1 VSDPAALPSIHA
13 RLEDSKKG
21 AARRGGKGPVNLVL
35 MAPDLPCEVELALP
49 GEYPLTP
56 QIAGAI
62 KAAAGVV
69 MVEEF

>member
-1 VSDPAALPSIHA
+1 
-13 RLEDSKKG
+13 
-21 AARRGGKGPVNLVL
+21 VNLVL